1 MDIRLVEGEKQLI
14 TKSAHTRRLW
24 RRLELWRRLSLLR
37 LHCAIARLFGRVV
50 LLRQHFDLG
59 DLRDWNDVVVC
70 RACAQN
76 QVGVARVDGA
86 EEGLGEG
93 IGDLNSVTSKRIVP
107 SFALPST
114 YRAST

>member
-1 MDIRLVEGEKQLI
+1 
-14 TKSAHTRRLW
+14 
-24 RRLELWRRLSLLR
+24 
-37 LHCAIARLFGRVV
+37 
-50 LLRQHFDLG
+50 
-59 DLRDWNDVVVC
+59 VVVC